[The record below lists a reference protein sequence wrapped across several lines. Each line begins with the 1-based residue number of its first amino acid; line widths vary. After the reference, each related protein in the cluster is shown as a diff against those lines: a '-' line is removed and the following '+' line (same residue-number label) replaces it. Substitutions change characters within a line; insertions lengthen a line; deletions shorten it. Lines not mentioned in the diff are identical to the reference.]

1 MDMFHPQCP
10 PTGSTSFRLSVV
22 VVGIVAVHG
31 GRDNDEIRLRL
42 GSEISLL
49 SSVKFLFTK

>member
-22 VVGIVAVHG
+22 VGIVAVHG

-42 GSEISLL
+42 
-49 SSVKFLFTK
+49 